1 MRRKQF
7 LVIGLG
13 RFGTAVAT
21 TLFELGHEVV
31 AVDEDEERV
40 RHVMDRV
47 THAAIVDAADER
59 ALRSLGVESFDAVIV
74 AIGQNVEANI
84 FATLAAKD
92 AGARHVVCKAH
103 DDVARR
109 ILEKLGA
116 ERVVRPE
123 HDSGVELAR
132 SLASPQLIAE
142 LELSREL
149 GAIELAAGPELTGT
163 LASLDLTKRFGVHV
177 VAHARGETVRVALG
191 PETEV
196 RRGDK
201 LVLVGKK
208 TVLDSLRRDLGG

>member
-31 AVDEDEERV
+31 AVDESEERV
-40 RHVMDRV
+40 RDLMDRV

-59 ALRSLGVESFDAVIV
+59 ALRSLGVESFDAVII
-74 AIGQNVEANI
+74 AIGANVEANI

-132 SLASPQLIAE
+132 SLASPGLIAE
-142 LELSREL
+142 LELTREV
-149 GAIELAAGPELTGT
+149 GVIELAAGAELTGT
-163 LASLDLTKRFGVHV
+163 LATLDLTRRFGVHV
-177 VAHARGETVRVALG
+177 VAHARGDTVRVALG
-191 PETEV
+191 PEAEV

-208 TVLDSLRRDLGG
+208 TVLETLRRDLGG